1 MKLAVYRDRRGLWR
15 WRLTAR
21 NGRIVA
27 DGGEGYKRRADLDRA
42 LKRVI
47 AGLIDGLVVFYSEPA
62 TPRRP

>member
-1 MKLAVYRDRRGLWR
+1 MKLAVYQDRRGLWR

-42 LKRVI
+42 LERVI
-47 AGLIDGLVVFYSEPA
+47 AGLINGLVVFYNEPK

>member
-1 MKLAVYRDRRGLWR
+1 MKLAVYQDRRGLWR

-27 DGGEGYKRRADLDRA
+27 DGGEGYRRRADLDRA

-47 AGLIDGLVVFYSEPA
+47 AGLIDGLVVFYNDRKA
-62 TPRRP
+62 PRRP